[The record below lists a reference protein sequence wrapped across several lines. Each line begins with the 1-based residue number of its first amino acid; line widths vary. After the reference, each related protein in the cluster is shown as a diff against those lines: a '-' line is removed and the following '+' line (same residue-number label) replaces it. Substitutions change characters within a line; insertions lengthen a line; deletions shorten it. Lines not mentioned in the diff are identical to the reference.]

1 MKKNIVVVGAGF
13 AGVAATRRLAK
24 KYKKDPDI
32 HITLI
37 DRHSFL
43 TYMTELHEVAGGR
56 VEPEAIKYD
65 LKKLFGRLKNVH
77 LVTDKVTHIDHEQQE
92 ITTEHGAYPYDY
104 LVLAFG
110 GEANDF
116 GVKGVK
122 DHGFTLWSI
131 EAAERVREHI
141 IDMVYAAAREHDE
154 NKRRALLSFLVCGAG
169 FTGVEMAGELFEW
182 LPILAKEHKI
192 DPAEISYH
200 LVEAAPGIL
209 NTVTEAEQTR
219 AMRFMEKNGVQ
230 VSLGD
235 GIVAVE
241 EDKVILASGKEI
253 PTYTTIWTAGVQ
265 ANQEAADWGFERA
278 RAGRIVVDEYMKA
291 EGLNNVYI
299 AGDMVYYEDPANDG
313 KLMPQIVQAAEQTGD
328 IAAKSIIAEISG
340 GDKEV
345 FKGKYDGNMVS
356 IGSVYGV
363 ARLYDKYSVQGF
375 IAMAVKHAANIKYFL
390 SIGSWY
396 YAWMYILHEI
406 LHVKNRRNI
415 FKGHLST
422 QGNMAWLLLLRVF
435 YGSMWLI
442 EGLKKVFGAFGA
454 ESWFGDQLMMP
465 FDWVKMVD
473 TTSAASEA
481 GAETVEATTEAA
493 KQIFSLNYTY
503 GEEPMLVF
511 DKMPH
516 WFESLMKFFVP
527 NYDVAMFMQ
536 KFMSV
541 LELGIGILL
550 IVGLFTW
557 LVSAGTVV
565 LVVMFCLSGMFV
577 WVNMWF
583 IPVAIALMAGS
594 GHAFGLDHYL
604 MPWLQD
610 RLSQWWFG
618 QSKHT
623 YQESVR

>member
-1 MKKNIVVVGAGF
+1 
-13 AGVAATRRLAK
+13 
-24 KYKKDPDI
+24 
-32 HITLI
+32 
-37 DRHSFL
+37 
-43 TYMTELHEVAGGR
+43 
-56 VEPEAIKYD
+56 
-65 LKKLFGRLKNVH
+65 
-77 LVTDKVTHIDHEQQE
+77 
-92 ITTEHGAYPYDY
+92 
-104 LVLAFG
+104 
-110 GEANDF
+110 
-116 GVKGVK
+116 
-122 DHGFTLWSI
+122 
-131 EAAERVREHI
+131 
-141 IDMVYAAAREHDE
+141 MVYAAAREHDE

-169 FTGVEMAGELFEW
+169 FTGVEMVGELFEW
-182 LPILAKEHKI
+182 LPILAMEHKI

-299 AGDMVYYEDPANDG
+299 GGDMVYFEDPANDG

-422 QGNMAWLLLLRVF
+422 QGNMA
-435 YGSMWLI
+435 
-442 EGLKKVFGAFGA
+442 
-454 ESWFGDQLMMP
+454 
-465 FDWVKMVD
+465 
-473 TTSAASEA
+473 
-481 GAETVEATTEAA
+481 
-493 KQIFSLNYTY
+493 
-503 GEEPMLVF
+503 
-511 DKMPH
+511 
-516 WFESLMKFFVP
+516 
-527 NYDVAMFMQ
+527 
-536 KFMSV
+536 
-541 LELGIGILL
+541 
-550 IVGLFTW
+550 
-557 LVSAGTVV
+557 
-565 LVVMFCLSGMFV
+565 
-577 WVNMWF
+577 
-583 IPVAIALMAGS
+583 
-594 GHAFGLDHYL
+594 
-604 MPWLQD
+604 
-610 RLSQWWFG
+610 
-618 QSKHT
+618 
-623 YQESVR
+623 